1 MFKYLSNTMK
11 MTLVAGILF
20 FGLAV
25 SSKAEPSA
33 IDQIKVLPGKVVG
46 FIENEVAKTKEYQTA
61 NKNETASVLGLLP
74 RHCSVGGGKYS
85 DRTFFCH
92 YWWYVM
98 IGGFNFK
105 GFSCSS
111 AEAPS
116 FR

>member
-1 MFKYLSNTMK
+1 MK

-61 NKNETASVLGLLP
+61 NKNEMKYQIKDTKEDLRDLFASIKSLFI
-74 RHCSVGGGKYS
+74 KQ
-85 DRTFFCH
+85 
-92 YWWYVM
+92 
-98 IGGFNFK
+98 
-105 GFSCSS
+105 
-111 AEAPS
+111 
-116 FR
+116 

>member
-46 FIENEVAKTKEYQTA
+46 FIENEVAKTKEYQKA
-61 NKNETASVLGLLP
+61 NKDEMKYQIKDTKEDLRDLFASIKSLFI
-74 RHCSVGGGKYS
+74 K
-85 DRTFFCH
+85 
-92 YWWYVM
+92 
-98 IGGFNFK
+98 
-105 GFSCSS
+105 
-111 AEAPS
+111 
-116 FR
+116 